1 MNSKNKGNTFERKIS
16 ESLSL
21 WLTKGEEKRAC
32 WRSDTSGAAATI
44 WAKKGQEARYV
55 QANAGDIRQIADK
68 GLYEELDN
76 FFNTFVIECKS
87 YAKVDFY
94 PPFNK
99 TLTDWF
105 DQLLKEKETTGKKAL
120 LIVKSNNRKILY
132 CQEPTEGQHH
142 QASKL
147 FSIYYKSMTL
157 DVYLFDDV
165 VPTTHEPRTSRNRT
179 PQSQAEPTEDLP
191 V

>member
-76 FFNTFVIECKS
+76 FFSTFVIECKS

-132 CQEPTEGQHH
+132 CSELEVKDTSAQLT
-142 QASKL
+142 
-147 FSIYYKSMTL
+147 IYYKEL
-157 DVYLFDDV
+157 RLNCYLFDDIV
-165 VPTTHEPRTSRNRT
+165 SK
-179 PQSQAEPTEDLP
+179 AYEDNKTK
-191 V
+191 

>member
-1 MNSKNKGNTFERKIS
+1 MAVNGKQKGNTFERKIS

-21 WLTKGEEKRAC
+21 WLTKGKEKRAC
-32 WRSDTSGAAATI
+32 WRSDTSGASATI

-76 FFNTFVIECKS
+76 FFNSFVIECKS

-105 DQLLKEKETTGKKAL
+105 EQLIKEKESTGKNAL
-120 LIVKSNNRKILY
+120 LIVKANNRKILY
-132 CQEPTEGQHH
+132 CQEPTKDHH
-142 QASKL
+142 LESPKL
-147 FSIYYKSMTL
+147 FTIYYKTLTL

-165 VPTTHEPRTSRNRT
+165 VSIPNEPGNS
-179 PQSQAEPTEDLP
+179 
-191 V
+191 